1 MHLLTDYN
9 RTEEEVKKEQE
20 EDGGL
25 ILKSNEFSS
34 VIRK

>member
-1 MHLLTDYN
+1 MQLLTNYN
-9 RTEEEVKKEQE
+9 RTQEEVNKEQE

-25 ILKSNEFSS
+25 IWKSNEFSS